1 MLEIEARV
9 REVRSSEDGEYK
21 YVEFVN
27 LDIGDWSQRF
37 RASEWNGFKE
47 KDDVLL
53 TCVPSKNDG
62 TRATRNGG
70 TMATSDLVLRVVEI
84 NPAMKL

>member
-1 MLEIEARV
+1 MLEIQARV
-9 REVRSSEDGEYK
+9 RQVRSSDDGEYR

-37 RASEWNGFKE
+37 RAAEWNGFKE

-53 TCVPSKNDG
+53 ICVPAKNDG
-62 TRATRNGG
+62 TRATKNGG
-70 TMATSDLVLRVVEI
+70 TMATSDLVLRVSEI
-84 NPAMKL
+84 LPAVPK